1 MNNSFDWRLM
11 RTFLAAMD
19 KGSLLG
25 AAREL
30 GTSQPTVGRQL
41 SELETQLGAVLF
53 ERTGRG
59 LRPTDVAH
67 NLLPAAHQMAAA
79 AREVDLQVNR
89 ASADLNGPVSLTVSQ
104 PVGCYLL
111 PPVLMAMRQSL
122 PGVQVVLT
130 VTNQVSNLLNREA
143 DIALRM
149 VRPEQASLIAKCIAS
164 VRLVACAS
172 EHYLVRRGTP
182 TQPTDLLTHDLI
194 GYDHDDPI
202 SRGFTA
208 KGLPLDPARFVL
220 RTDDMIAYWQAVR
233 SGLGIGFVAGY
244 VLAHDA
250 GVKQVLPDLPLPPL
264 PVWLTV
270 HREVRTS
277 GRIRAVYDFLAH
289 NVPPELARQE
299 ATLDPT

>member
-11 RTFLAAMD
+11 RTFLAAMN

-67 NLLPAAHQMAAA
+67 GLLPAAHQMAAA

-89 ASADLNGPVSLTVSQ
+89 ASAELNGAVHLTVSQ

-111 PPVLMAMRQSL
+111 PPVLMAMRQTL

-149 VRPEQASLIAKCIAS
+149 VRPEQASLVSRRIANVELA
-164 VRLVACAS
+164 ACAS
-172 EHYLVRRGTP
+172 RQYLARRGAP
-182 TQPTDLLTHDLI
+182 SHPNALLDHDLI

-202 SRGFTA
+202 A
-208 KGLPLDPARFVL
+208 KGFARQGHTLSPDRYVL

-233 SGLGIGFVAGY
+233 AGLGIGFVARY
-244 VLAHDA
+244 MQAHDSS
-250 GVKQVLPDLPLPPL
+250 VSRVLPALPLPSL
-264 PVWLTV
+264 PIWLTV

-277 GRIRAVYDFLAH
+277 GRIRAVYDFLAQA
-289 NVPPELARQE
+289 VPAELERLE
-299 ATLDPT
+299 TSLG